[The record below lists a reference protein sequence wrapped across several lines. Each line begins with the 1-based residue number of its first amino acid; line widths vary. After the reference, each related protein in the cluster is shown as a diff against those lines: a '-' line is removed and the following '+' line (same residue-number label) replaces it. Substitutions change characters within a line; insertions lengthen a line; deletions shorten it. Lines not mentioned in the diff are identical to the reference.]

1 MGTSSHPLLTSILA
15 MLQGR
20 FKQSPFS
27 KTTQIRY
34 LKAFLK
40 PKTLLK
46 RFLGSKIKN
55 FKTH

>member
-15 MLQGR
+15 MLQGH

-34 LKAFLK
+34 LKAFYTEFKDPLK
-40 PKTLLK
+40 TYCLK
-46 RFLGSKIKN
+46 YDIF
-55 FKTH
+55 